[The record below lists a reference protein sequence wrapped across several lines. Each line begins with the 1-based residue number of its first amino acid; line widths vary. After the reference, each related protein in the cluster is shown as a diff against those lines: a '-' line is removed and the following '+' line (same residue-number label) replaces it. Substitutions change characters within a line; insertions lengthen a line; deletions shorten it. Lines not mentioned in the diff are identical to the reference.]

1 MDDSDC
7 ELDAKIK
14 MLNEKV
20 SEITSTNLKN
30 SGLNKQSSFL
40 TLNVIKSPFIY
51 YGVIPLVIL
60 LIFFFLKPGF
70 IMQNVTIDGKITEK
84 RLNYKKLI
92 IATII
97 VTSIIFIS
105 FFVYSYKNKKTTKE
119 IV

>member
-20 SEITSTNLKN
+20 SEITSTNLK
-30 SGLNKQSSFL
+30 SGGLNKQSAFL
-40 TLNVIKSPFIY
+40 TLNVIKSPFVY
-51 YGVIPLVIL
+51 YGSIPLVIL
-60 LIFFFLKPGF
+60 LIFFFWKPGF
-70 IMQNVTIDGKITEK
+70 IMQNVSIDGKLQEK

-97 VTSIIFIS
+97 VSSIIFIT

>member
-14 MLNEKV
+14 ILNEKV

-30 SGLNKQSSFL
+30 SGLNKQSAFL
-40 TLNVIKSPFIY
+40 TLNVIKSPFVY
-51 YGVIPLVIL
+51 YGVIPIMIL
-60 LIFFFLKPGF
+60 FIFFFWKPNF
-70 IMQNVTIDGKITEK
+70 IMQNDSIDGKLTEK

-97 VTSIIFIS
+97 VSTIIVSTIIFID
-105 FFVYSYKNKKTTKE
+105 KR
-119 IV
+119 